1 VRRGATSIRR
11 ERGLPPAGVVLYA
24 LLANGLLAMLIFALA
39 FASLTPEV
47 TISGIVVASSGRH
60 AAILVEGGRM
70 RAAQAGDRA
79 FGCDLAAIRVD
90 GVEIVCAGERRT
102 LRLVTSATPGGGS
115 GSALAA
121 AVEDAPADL
130 TLSRADLE
138 ARLDREMSRL
148 MTETTLV
155 PVTSRGQIAGFTLSR
170 VPAGTILE
178 TLGLKAG
185 DVLVSVNDTPIDS
198 FTTLV
203 GLWPRL
209 QTSGSVRAQIMREGR
224 PLDISVSIK

>member
-1 VRRGATSIRR
+1 MLI
-11 ERGLPPAGVVLYA
+11 L
-24 LLANGLLAMLIFALA
+24 LLALASSTPPLSLA
-39 FASLTPEV
+39 
-47 TISGIVVASSGRH
+47 GIVLAKSGRH
-60 AAILVEGGRM
+60 AAILVQEGRT
-70 RAAQAGDRA
+70 RSVVAGDRA
-79 FGCDLAAIRVD
+79 FGCEIRSITAGQADL
-90 GVEIVCAGERRT
+90 VCSGETRT
-102 LRLVTSATPGGGS
+102 LKLTGPADLERGEPARLAEP
-115 GSALAA
+115 
-121 AVEDAPADL
+121 EEPAPADVVID
-130 TLSRADLE
+130 RNELE

-155 PVTSRGQIAGFTLSR
+155 PVTSRGQVAGFTLSR

-209 QTSGSVRAQIMREGR
+209 QSAGAVRAQIMRDGR
-224 PLDISVSIK
+224 PLDISVSIR